1 MNSEMKESNELH
13 MDDPKGLRLI
23 FRGLYHRNYRL
34 FFGGQGISLIGTW
47 MQQIA
52 MSWLVYRLTNSA
64 FLLGVIGFS
73 SQICSFIFSPFAGVI
88 SDRWNRH
95 RILVVTQSLAMVQA
109 FILASLTLMGVVAV
123 HHLVILAIFL
133 GLVNAFDMP
142 TRQAFVVE
150 MVEKREDLGNAIALN
165 SFLFN
170 GARLV
175 GPSIAGILIS
185 ILGEG
190 MCFLL
195 NGLSFL
201 AVIIALLAMKTTPNK
216 RESERTQVWRGLK
229 EGFIYAFGFQPIRSI
244 LLFLGLISLVGMANT
259 TLMPVFAKDILHGGP
274 HTYGFLMG
282 AIGAGAIIGA
292 IFLASRRSVL
302 GLGRII
308 VIASGIFGIGL
319 ISFSLSHILWLSFF
333 LLSLTGFGTMVHMA
347 SSNTILQTMVDD
359 DKRGRVMSLYTMA
372 FMGMAPF
379 GSLVGGSLAGR
390 IGAPY
395 TLIIAG
401 TSCILGSFL
410 FAKKLPS
417 IREMVRPIYIR
428 KGILSENSERKIQTG
443 N

>member
-1 MNSEMKESNELH
+1 MN
-13 MDDPKGLRLI
+13 DPKGLRLI
-23 FRGLYHRNYRL
+23 FRALYSRNYRL

-52 MSWLVYRLTNSA
+52 MSWLVYRMTNSA
-64 FLLGVIGFS
+64 FLLGLIGFS
-73 SQICSFIFSPFAGVI
+73 SQICSFFFSPFAGVI

-95 RILVVTQSLAMVQA
+95 RILVATQSFSMIQA
-109 FILASLTLMGVVAV
+109 FILATLTLTGAV
-123 HHLVILAIFL
+123 TVLYLILLALFL
-133 GLVNAFDMP
+133 GFVNAFDMP

-201 AVIIALLAMKTTPNK
+201 AVIIALLSMQITSHKGQFPK
-216 RESERTQVWRGLK
+216 TQVFQGFK
-229 EGFIYAFGFQPIRSI
+229 EGLTYAVGFAPIRSI
-244 LLFLGLISLVGMANT
+244 LLFIGWISLVGTANT
-259 TLMPVFAKDILHGGP
+259 TLLPVFAKNILHGGAQ
-274 HTYGFLMG
+274 TYGFLMA
-282 AIGAGAIIGA
+282 AIGVGAIIGA

-308 VIASGIFGIGL
+308 AIASTIFGVGL
-319 ISFSLSHILWLSFF
+319 ISFSLSHVIWLSF
-333 LLSLTGFGTMVHMA
+333 LLLLLTGFGMMVHMA

-379 GSLVGGSLAGR
+379 GSLAGGSLAGS
-390 IGAPY
+390 IGAPA
-395 TLIIAG
+395 TLIIG
-401 TSCILGSFL
+401 GVSSMLGSFL
-410 FAKKLPS
+410 FIRILPS
-417 IREMVRPIYIR
+417 LREIARPIYIR
-428 KGILSENSERKIQTG
+428 KGILSEKSEVATPTKY
-443 N
+443 